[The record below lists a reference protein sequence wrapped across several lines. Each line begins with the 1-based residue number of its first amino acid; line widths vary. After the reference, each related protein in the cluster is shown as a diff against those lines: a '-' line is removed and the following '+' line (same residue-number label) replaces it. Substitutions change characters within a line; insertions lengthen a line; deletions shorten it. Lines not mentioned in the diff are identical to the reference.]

1 VAQLHP
7 ISTRELIKKLK
18 KFGFDG
24 PYAGGKHR
32 FMIKDNL
39 RLTIPNPHRQE
50 IGIDLL
56 SRILKQAGITK
67 KEWIEKTW

>member
-24 PYAGGKHR
+24 PYAGGKHL